1 MATTPGTPAAPAASA
16 TPAQKAARF
25 RKIAEDKNLPQEVR
39 NEYLDKANAV
49 EREAAKAAGMPFAKG
64 GMAKKAA
71 PKKMMYGG
79 MAEKMPAMAK
89 GGAMAKGA
97 KKPAAA
103 IMTRPA
109 MLTIAVGKPKEKMAK
124 GGVAKKK

>member
-16 TPAQKAARF
+16 SPAQKAARF

-39 NEYLDKANAV
+39 NEYLDKANAA
-49 EREAAKAAGMPFAKG
+49 EREAAKAAGMPYAKG
-64 GMAKKAA
+64 GAVSKKAA

-97 KKPAAA
+97 KKPAVA
-103 IMTRPA
+103 IM
-109 MLTIAVGKPKEKMAK
+109 IAVGKPKEKMAK
-124 GGVAKKK
+124 GGMAKKK